1 MVESPLPF
9 IVEMAKKMYEK
20 WLKYWNS
27 GNLLP
32 AIAYV
37 LDPRFK
43 MSAAEFYFRHMDLH
57 GCEGFLQNIKQC
69 LGMLFD
75 EYTFLEM
82 EAQDGETS
90 QS

>member
-1 MVESPLPF
+1 M
-9 IVEMAKKMYEK
+9 
-20 WLKYWNS
+20 
-27 GNLLP
+27 
-32 AIAYV
+32 

-57 GCEGFLQNIKQC
+57 GCVGFLQNIKQC

-90 QS
+90 QSQPSNVTARLDFYMFIS